1 MWTALIETPQWLNRF
16 GRLKGAEIDEQCDD
30 VAAIIALGEDEAKD
44 LIRLMYQEEIR
55 QRRK

>member
-1 MWTALIETPQWLNRF
+1 M
-16 GRLKGAEIDEQCDD
+16 KGAETDEQCDD
-30 VAAIIALGEDEAKD
+30 VAAIMALGEDEAKD